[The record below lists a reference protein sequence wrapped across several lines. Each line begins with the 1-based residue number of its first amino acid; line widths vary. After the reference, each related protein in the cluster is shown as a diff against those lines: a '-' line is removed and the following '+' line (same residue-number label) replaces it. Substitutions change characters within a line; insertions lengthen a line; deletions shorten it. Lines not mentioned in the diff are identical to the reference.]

1 MISMIAAM
9 ANCRVIGFKNKM
21 PWHLPADLA
30 WFKKNTLNKPIVMGR
45 NTYNS
50 IGKPLPNRR
59 NIILTR
65 NLNNQIAGCELF
77 DSLDAIIE
85 STSDSAELMITG
97 GAQVYQQCL
106 PMADRLYLTFI
117 DADYEG
123 DTFFPDYSQYQW
135 KIIHEEQHE
144 ADEKN
149 IHPYTF
155 TIMDRVK

>member
-1 MISMIAAM
+1 MIAAM
-9 ANCRVIGFKNKM
+9 ANRRVIGFKNSM
-21 PWHLPADLA
+21 PWHLPADFA

-65 NLNNQIAGCELF
+65 NLNNQIVGCELF
-77 DSLDAIIE
+77 DSLSAIIE
-85 STSDSAELMITG
+85 STSDAAELMIAG

-135 KIIHEEQHE
+135 EIIY
-144 ADEKN
+144 EKRHKAN
-149 IHPYTF
+149 KKNVHPYTF
-155 TIMDRVK
+155 TIMNRVK